1 MEKAAKIWLDGKF
14 VEWDEANVHIMT
26 HTLHYGLGVFEGIR
40 CYKTDKGP
48 AVFRLKEHVNRLFDS
63 AKIMKI
69 KIPFTNEEIYSAI
82 KETVR
87 QSGLDGCYIRPIIFL
102 GDNKRG
108 LNCVGI
114 NIRAAVA
121 VWPWGA
127 YLGEEAL
134 SKGIRVKI
142 SSYSRHHINVTMV
155 KAKTCGNYVNSIMA
169 KMEALEEGYDEAL
182 LLGVDGTV
190 SEGSGENIFIVRNG
204 KLKTPPATAVLEGI
218 TRDCIIKIAEDMGLK
233 VVEQNFTRD
242 ELYVSDEAF
251 FSGTAAEITPIRE
264 VDGRVIGNNGI
275 GEITK
280 KIQKIYFDA
289 VKGKESRYD
298 KWLDHV

>member
-14 VEWDEANVHIMT
+14 VDWAEANVHVMT

-63 AKIMKI
+63 AKIMRI
-69 KIPFTNEEIYSAI
+69 KIPFSNKEIYEAI

-87 QSGLDGCYIRPIIFL
+87 QSKLDSCYIRPIVFL

-108 LNCVGI
+108 LNCLGI
-114 NIRAAVA
+114 NVRAAVA
-121 VWPWGA
+121 VWSWGA
-127 YLGEEAL
+127 YLGDEAL
-134 SKGIRVKI
+134 AKGIRVKI

-264 VDGRVIGNNGI
+264 VDGRVIGNNGM

-289 VKGKESRYD
+289 VKGKEDRYNS
-298 KWLDHV
+298 WLDHV

>member
-14 VEWDEANVHIMT
+14 VDWAEANVHVMT

-40 CYKTDKGP
+40 CYKTDRGP

-69 KIPFTNEEIYSAI
+69 KIPFTNEKIYSAI

-87 QSGLDGCYIRPIIFL
+87 QSKLDSCYIRPIIFL

-242 ELYVSDEAF
+242 ELYVADEAF

-289 VKGKESRYD
+289 VKGKEERYN